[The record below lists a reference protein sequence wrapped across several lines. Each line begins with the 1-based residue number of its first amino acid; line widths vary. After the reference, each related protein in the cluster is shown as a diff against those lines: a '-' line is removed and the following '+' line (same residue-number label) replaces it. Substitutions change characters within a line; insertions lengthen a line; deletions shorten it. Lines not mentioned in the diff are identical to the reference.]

1 MTYGDGKYHQKVGFH
16 QKSGKG
22 EVFVTAEERIKSLAK
37 MVGIAECLSNDDK
50 SYIEGFLIGYAN
62 AMAREKEK
70 NKVA

>member
-1 MTYGDGKYHQKVGFH
+1 M
-16 QKSGKG
+16 
-22 EVFVTAEERIKSLAK
+22 TAEERIKSLAK